1 MKVKFIALALGLMLG
16 APFMAHA
23 HSALFDCFDN
33 GDGTIYCQGGYS
45 DGSSAKGVKINVTD
59 AAGRVLEQ
67 GQLDDNSEVTLKKPT
82 GDYFVVFEGGE
93 GHSLKLDG
101 KNIVE

>member
-1 MKVKFIALALGLMLG
+1 MKLKFVAFSLGLML
-16 APFMAHA
+16 ASPVMAQA

-45 DGSSAKGVKINVTD
+45 DGSSAKGVKITVSD
-59 AAGRVLEQ
+59 AGGKVLEQ
-67 GQLDDNSEVTLKKPT
+67 GQLDTNSEVTLKKPA
-82 GDYFVVFEGGE
+82 GDYFVTFEGGE